1 MNLKKMAMAAAS
13 ITAMMATLTSS
24 SKSTT
29 TTLAF
34 SSSRGSTNIAAAA
47 ISSIARRRSDKM
59 IGEGGGGGALFVAMR
74 SAAAGAAAAATLHSR
89 HRPALQRVHYYYNNY
104 YNNLHRLFSTTET
117 NTSEQVVIE
126 ATLKGEENSTTTSAI
141 VSEEEEDAILSNLQ
155 SPFLQTMRDRGF
167 LFQCT
172 NLAELDSL
180 LTTATS
186 NNKSIS
192 AYLGFD
198 ATADSL
204 HVGSL
209 LQIMILRH
217 YQQCGHRPI
226 VLIGGGTSKVGDPT
240 GKDESRIL
248 LTDEIIKKNTEGIS
262 KVFQKFLS
270 FAPPNSNEN
279 EEGKEEENG
288 TATTTTTKSDAIMV
302 NNDTWLSSLQYL
314 QFLRDYGTHFTI
326 NRMLSFESVK
336 QRLQREAPFSFLEFN
351 YMILQAYDFL
361 ELYRRHDA
369 RLQLGGSDQ
378 WGNMIS
384 GVELGRRVD
393 SAQLYAL
400 TAPLITTSDGK
411 KMGKTAG
418 GAIWLNA
425 DRLSEYDYW
434 QFWRNTNDED
444 VIRFLKLFTELPL
457 SEIKGMEMWKGADV
471 NKAKRVLAD
480 EATALLHGRECL
492 KGIHDTIDNMF
503 GGGGGG
509 GGDGDGMASTEG
521 LTRTYVSDADL
532 ESGGGGGGVKVVDLF
547 VQLGLA
553 SSKKE
558 ARRLIQGGGAKMN
571 EEKITDENAI
581 LDKTTFGSKNEV
593 TLRAGKKRAGVVELK
608 NE

>member
-59 IGEGGGGGALFVAMR
+59 IGEGGGGALFVAMR
-74 SAAAGAAAAATLHSR
+74 SAAGAAAAAAAPHCR
-89 HRPALQRVHYYYNNY
+89 HRPALQRVHYY

-117 NTSEQVVIE
+117 NTSEQVDN
-126 ATLKGEENSTTTSAI
+126 ATEVAATATTTSAI
-141 VSEEEEDAILSNLQ
+141 VSEEEDAILSNLQ

-186 NNKSIS
+186 NKQSIS

-248 LTDEIIKKNTEGIS
+248 LTDEIIRKNTEGIS

-288 TATTTTTKSDAIMV
+288 TTTATTTNDAIMV